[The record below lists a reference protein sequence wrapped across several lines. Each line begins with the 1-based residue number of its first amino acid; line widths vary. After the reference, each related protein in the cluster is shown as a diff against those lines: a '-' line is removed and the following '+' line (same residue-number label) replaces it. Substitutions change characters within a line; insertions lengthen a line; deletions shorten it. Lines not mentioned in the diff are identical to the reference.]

1 MPDFFE
7 LHGDRAF
14 GDDPAIVA
22 GIGLYHGRSVV
33 VIGHQK
39 GRDLNE
45 RTYRNFGMARPEGY
59 RKAIRAMSLADRL
72 RYPVL
77 AFIDTPGAYPGVGAE
92 QRGQAGMIARSILA
106 MTRLSVPIVVSVIGE
121 GGSGGALAIGVGDRV
136 LMQEH
141 AIYSVISPEGCAAI
155 LWKDAGQ
162 ARKAAVAFRPTA
174 RACLDLGVI
183 DGIVEE
189 PSGGA
194 HRDHEKAA
202 RLLDDA
208 HPGGPR
214 GGVADARRLA
224 SPRAPREVPRDGRVG
239 RRGAGRR
246 VRRPRRQRRAGRI
259 GSGFRLNAASACAV
273 THTGVMRRPA
283 WYATDP
289 SAPCSARSRASGVAT
304 GRPAESSA
312 CTAQAADCES
322 ARPPRLRA

>member
-1 MPDFFE
+1 MVRVSDEYRRLRRRFQERAEESQIWEAVQLARHQNRPYTLDYVGHLMSDFFE

-14 GDDPAIVA
+14 ADDPALVA

-33 VIGHQK
+33 VLGHQK

-45 RTYRNFGMARPEGY
+45 RTYRNFGMPRPEGY
-59 RKAIRAMSLADRL
+59 RKAIRAMELADRL

-92 QRGQAGMIARSILA
+92 ERGQAGMIARSLLA
-106 MTRLSVPIVVSVIGE
+106 MMRLSVPVVVSVIGE
-121 GGSGGALAIGVGDRV
+121 GGSGGALAIGVGDHV

-174 RACLDLGVI
+174 RACLDLGVV
-183 DGIVEE
+183 DAIVDE
-189 PSGGA
+189 PHGGA

-208 HPGGPR
+208 
-214 GGVADARRLA
+214 VAIALDEALAVPAGSRRQARRAKFRAMGVWGLA
-224 SPRAPREVPRDGRVG
+224 EPDDAFGAVPTSGSAA
-239 RRGAGRR
+239 AG
-246 VRRPRRQRRAGRI
+246 G
-259 GSGFRLNAASACAV
+259 
-273 THTGVMRRPA
+273 
-283 WYATDP
+283 
-289 SAPCSARSRASGVAT
+289 
-304 GRPAESSA
+304 
-312 CTAQAADCES
+312 
-322 ARPPRLRA
+322 

>member
-1 MPDFFE
+1 MVRVSDEYRRLRRRFQERAEESQIWDAVQLARHQNRPYTLDYVDAMMSGFFE

-22 GIGLYHGRSVV
+22 GIGLHHGRSVV

-59 RKAIRAMSLADRL
+59 RKAIRAMELADRL
-72 RYPVL
+72 RYPIL

-106 MTRLSVPIVVSVIGE
+106 MTRVSVPVVVSVIGE

-183 DGIVEE
+183 DSIVDE

-194 HRDHEKAA
+194 HKDHEKAA

-208 HPGGPR
+208 LVEALEQASAVPAGQR
-214 GGVADARRLA
+214 RRLRREKF
-224 SPRAPREVPRDGRVG
+224 RAMGVWGLDEADDAF
-239 RRGAGRR
+239 AG
-246 VRRPRRQRRAGRI
+246 VSG
-259 GSGFRLNAASACAV
+259 GSAAAS
-273 THTGVMRRPA
+273 
-283 WYATDP
+283 
-289 SAPCSARSRASGVAT
+289 S
-304 GRPAESSA
+304 
-312 CTAQAADCES
+312 
-322 ARPPRLRA
+322 